1 MAGGRTGST
10 AREGLSTA
18 VAKTRP
24 LSAAIAIVGAS
35 AMVVIDKIMGRG
47 KIEIRRIENSTT
59 RQVTFSKR
67 RSGLLKKTHELS
79 VLCDAQ
85 IGLIVFSSTGK
96 LYQYCTHPFRMEE
109 IIERQQKVTGTT
121 RIPDHDNGEELC
133 NELVVLR
140 KETDRLQQSIRRY
153 TGEELSLI
161 AYEDLHGLEQQ
172 LQLSLDK
179 VRARKVRIL
188 EEENSNMYQWVQEHR
203 AEIEYHQQ
211 AAVEEAKVRVDNHQ
225 ILEHFPFFGGEQPN
239 SVLQLA
245 THHP

>member
-1 MAGGRTGST
+1 
-10 AREGLSTA
+10 
-18 VAKTRP
+18 
-24 LSAAIAIVGAS
+24 
-35 AMVVIDKIMGRG
+35 MGRG

-59 RQVTFSKR
+59 REVTFSKR
-67 RSGLLKKTHELS
+67 RSGLLQNTHELS

-96 LYQYCTHPFRMEE
+96 LSQYCTHPFRMEE

-179 VRARKVRIL
+179 VRARKNELLQQQLNNLRNKVRIL
-188 EEENSNMYQWVQEHR
+188 EEENSNMYQWIQVLEHR

-239 SVLQLA
+239 SVLRLA

>member
-1 MAGGRTGST
+1 
-10 AREGLSTA
+10 
-18 VAKTRP
+18 
-24 LSAAIAIVGAS
+24 
-35 AMVVIDKIMGRG
+35 MGRG
-47 KIEIRRIENSTT
+47 KIEIKRIENSTT

-85 IGLIVFSSTGK
+85 IGLIIFSSTGK
-96 LYQYCTHPFRMEE
+96 LFQYCTHPFRMEQ
-109 IIERQQKVTGTT
+109 IIERHQKVTGTT
-121 RIPDHDNGEELC
+121 RIPVHDNREELY
-133 NELVVLR
+133 NELAVLR
-140 KETDRLQQSIRRY
+140 KETHLLQQSIGRY

-172 LQLSLDK
+172 LQLSLNK
-179 VRARKVRIL
+179 VRARKNELLQQQLNNLRNKERML
-188 EEENSNMYQWVQEHR
+188 EEENSNMYQWIQEHR

-211 AAVEEAKVRVDNHQ
+211 AAVEAKVPVENHQ

-245 THHP
+245 THQIHHPYHHLQLAQPNLQDSTI

>member
-1 MAGGRTGST
+1 
-10 AREGLSTA
+10 
-18 VAKTRP
+18 
-24 LSAAIAIVGAS
+24 
-35 AMVVIDKIMGRG
+35 MGRG

-59 RQVTFSKR
+59 REVTFSKR
-67 RSGLLKKTHELS
+67 RSGLLQNTHELS

-96 LYQYCTHPFRMEE
+96 LSQYCTHPFRMEE

-172 LQLSLDK
+172 LQLSLNK
-179 VRARKVRIL
+179 VRARKNELLQQQLNNLRNKERIL
-188 EEENSNMYQWVQEHR
+188 EEENSNMYQWIQVQEHR

-211 AAVEEAKVRVDNHQ
+211 AAMEEAKVRVDNHQ